1 MAEEQTDTGEEKGK
15 GAEETPASA
24 SASSTDW
31 EAQAKHFQGLFNK
44 TEDAL
49 KKTREE
55 MDSIR
60 ATQKKAED
68 DALAE
73 NNQYKELY
81 EKSKSELATAQA
93 AAEKAALQVELHTF
107 LAEKHPDFAPDS
119 KWIMPHVTSK
129 EEIASVVEDYVK
141 AHPKA
146 AGVGAAG
153 SMGNGGKDG
162 DSQKTVSAAE
172 LNDPVALQKL
182 LEEDPKLSE
191 KLASGEIKLI

>member
-49 KKTREE
+49 KKSQTEL
-55 MDSIR
+55 DSVR
-60 ATQKKAED
+60 AAQKKAEE
-68 DALAE
+68 DALKE
-73 NNQYKELY
+73 DNQYKELY
-81 EKSKSELATAQA
+81 EKSKGELATANA
-93 AAEKAALQVELHTF
+93 AAEKASLQVELHTF

-146 AGVGAAG
+146 AGVGAAA
-153 SMGNGGKDG
+153 MGNGGKDG
-162 DSQKTVSAAE
+162 DGQKTISTAE

-182 LEEDPKLSE
+182 LDEDPKLAE
-191 KLASGEIKLI
+191 KLASGEIKWI

>member
-1 MAEEQTDTGEEKGK
+1 MAESTDTSTETEQETGETEPS
-15 GAEETPASA
+15 ETTSG
-24 SASSTDW
+24 TDW
-31 EAQAKHFQGLFNK
+31 EARAKHSQSIADKRDAENK
-44 TEDAL
+44 SLAAELNAL
-49 KKTREE
+49 K
-55 MDSIR
+55 
-60 ATQKKAED
+60 AAQKKAED

-162 DSQKTVSAAE
+162 DGQKTVSAAE